1 MNYSSDKINIQL
13 MSCLLENFSVKIYDL
28 LKMEILRIKLNRDF
42 PHQIEMQLEKLP
54 ENCYTEFQTFPQ

>member
-1 MNYSSDKINIQL
+1 